1 MCPSGT
7 NPKRIHMARIVI
19 LDDDYA
25 SEILVEHL
33 GYRGHEVRRLTSA
46 DEALQDLKVIAQSD
60 LLVLDIIMA
69 RSPSVSGGEISGG
82 RNTGLTIFQNVRKLS
97 PKLPILAYSATSD
110 LDVIALLRKDPHTT
124 FVPKWSAPT
133 LDDVISRID
142 AMLGL
147 HHERI
152 LPRPFIVH
160 GHDEATKLA
169 VKNYLQNTLK
179 LPEPIILH
187 EQPSLGRTIIEKFE
201 HYAAQSQIAFVLLT
215 PDDKAAL
222 VTAPN
227 DEKRRARQNVVL
239 ELGFFLGSLGRSSGR
254 VFLLYKGPLEI
265 PGDLSGVCYIDISQG
280 IEAVG
285 ESVRRELQH
294 VL

>member
-1 MCPSGT
+1 
-7 NPKRIHMARIVI
+7 MARIVI
-19 LDDDYA
+19 VDDDYA

-33 GYRGHEVRRLTSA
+33 GYRGHDVRRLTSA
-46 DEALQDLKVIAQSD
+46 DEALKELKVITESD

-69 RSPSVSGGEISGG
+69 RSPSVSAGNISGG
-82 RNTGLTIFQNVRKLS
+82 RNTGLTIFQNVRRVN

-110 LDVIALLRKDPHTT
+110 LDVIALLRKDAHTT
-124 FVPKWSAPT
+124 FVPKWSTPS

-142 AMLGL
+142 GMLGL
-147 HHERI
+147 KHERI

-160 GHDEATKLA
+160 GHDEATKLS

-187 EQPSLGRTIIEKFE
+187 EQPSLGRTVIEKFE

-215 PDDKAAL
+215 PDDKAAP
-222 VTAPN
+222 VGAPD
-227 DEKRRARQNVVL
+227 DEKRRARQNVIL

-254 VFLLYKGPLEI
+254 VFLLYEGPLEI
-265 PGDLSGVCYIDISQG
+265 PSDLNGVCYIDITQG
-280 IEAVG
+280 IESAG
-285 ESVRRELQH
+285 ETIRRELQH